1 MNQLLARI
9 FRKASSITQA
19 FSGRRLLGESRYQ
32 PRRLNLPLGD
42 RGAAPKPSNE
52 SARLES
58 VTGLNQANAEHQ
70 PELVALRNAARSL
83 LQMPVAFIGFIE
95 DETQRLLTVSI
106 VPRADEGLASMD
118 FKEMVTPR
126 VCSICQYTIMESDH
140 LVIPDLPAFLEH
152 GDGASYPEEF
162 LQQAKQVGGYPI
174 PWPDGDGGIT
184 LKPAL
189 FYAGATI
196 RTSQGMHVGTFCV
209 VDVVP
214 RPDFG
219 VREIEILENLAAQA
233 AEYLEERA
241 LLRRPA
247 NFQLLQQASRMSD
260 SSTAANGAAEQEFD
274 AVVMGGGP
282 AGLTAACR
290 LSFQGLQVALVE
302 PKQSFGS
309 PTGVTSKVLREVA
322 MDHGLHI
329 QWSEVVK
336 IRELIAAKDAQRV
349 SQQLQRYGVRHFQ
362 GSGEIQGENGAGQ
375 TTVMVRDGDIKRA
388 ELQAKTV
395 VLSTGSKARRLPGI
409 PFDQPGFYDSDS
421 IGSLLQKPT
430 SLFVQGTGIIAL
442 EYATIFAAMGVR
454 VCVAARGARADLL
467 PMLDVSL
474 REALIRDLEANGVE
488 ILYETKVT
496 GWNSSAAGPSVQL
509 EMSGVA
515 VERSFGAVLSAV
527 GREPTTKNLGME
539 RLLGEDDG
547 AKLNKLP
554 MLENQQ
560 LDTAKG
566 SIYAIG
572 DVSGTGLACK
582 AVMQAQGLVDH
593 VLPSLVLKRQ
603 SPSSTTPIA
612 GQAVSPSIIWAI
624 PELAFV
630 GQSESEAIESLSAAE
645 VFSVQARFAET
656 IRGRLKSLP
665 ESFFLKLVCLRQD
678 GRILGVHVYGEG
690 ASELIHLG
698 SSLVANGNTVF
709 DLQYKA
715 FPAVTLHEVY
725 RNAAMLAIDTLSG
738 LALKDESGA
747 FQEAG

>member
-1 MNQLLARI
+1 
-9 FRKASSITQA
+9 
-19 FSGRRLLGESRYQ
+19 
-32 PRRLNLPLGD
+32 
-42 RGAAPKPSNE
+42 
-52 SARLES
+52 
-58 VTGLNQANAEHQ
+58 
-70 PELVALRNAARSL
+70 
-83 LQMPVAFIGFIE
+83 
-95 DETQRLLTVSI
+95 
-106 VPRADEGLASMD
+106 
-118 FKEMVTPR
+118 MV
-126 VCSICQYTIMESDH
+126 
-140 LVIPDLPAFLEH
+140 
-152 GDGASYPEEF
+152 
-162 LQQAKQVGGYPI
+162 
-174 PWPDGDGGIT
+174 
-184 LKPAL
+184 
-189 FYAGATI
+189 
-196 RTSQGMHVGTFCV
+196 
-209 VDVVP
+209 
-214 RPDFG
+214 
-219 VREIEILENLAAQA
+219 
-233 AEYLEERA
+233 
-241 LLRRPA
+241 
-247 NFQLLQQASRMSD
+247 
-260 SSTAANGAAEQEFD
+260 
-274 AVVMGGGP
+274 
-282 AGLTAACR
+282 
-290 LSFQGLQVALVE
+290 
-302 PKQSFGS
+302 
-309 PTGVTSKVLREVA
+309 
-322 MDHGLHI
+322 
-329 QWSEVVK
+329 
-336 IRELIAAKDAQRV
+336 
-349 SQQLQRYGVRHFQ
+349 RYGD
-362 GSGEIQGENGAGQ
+362 NN
-375 TTVMVRDGDIKRA
+375 RA
-388 ELQAKTV
+388 ELKAKTV

-467 PMLDVSL
+467 PMLDVSM
-474 REALIRDLEANGVE
+474 REALISDLEANGVE

-496 GWNSSAAGPSVQL
+496 GWNSSDASPTVQL

-539 RLLGEDDG
+539 RLLSEDDG

-554 MLENQQ
+554 ILENQQ

-593 VLPSLVLKRQ
+593 VLPSLFLKPQ
-603 SPSSTTPIA
+603 SPRSTTPDA
-612 GQAVSPSIIWAI
+612 GHAVSPSIIWAI

-630 GQSESEAIESLSAAE
+630 GQSESEATESLSAAE

-698 SSLVANGNTVF
+698 SSLVANGNSVF

-738 LALKDESGA
+738 LALKTESGA
-747 FQEAG
+747 LQEAG

>member
-1 MNQLLARI
+1 
-9 FRKASSITQA
+9 
-19 FSGRRLLGESRYQ
+19 
-32 PRRLNLPLGD
+32 
-42 RGAAPKPSNE
+42 
-52 SARLES
+52 
-58 VTGLNQANAEHQ
+58 
-70 PELVALRNAARSL
+70 
-83 LQMPVAFIGFIE
+83 MPVAFIGFIE

-106 VPRADEGLASMD
+106 VPRADEGLAPMD
-118 FKEMVTPR
+118 FKEMLTPR

-209 VDVVP
+209 VDVVL

-247 NFQLLQQASRMSD
+247 NFQLLQQANRNSA
-260 SSTAANGAAEQEFD
+260 SSVAVNGAAEEEFD

-309 PTGVTSKVLREVA
+309 PTGVSSKVLREVA
-322 MDHGLHI
+322 MDHGSYI

-336 IRELIAAKDAQRV
+336 IRDLIAAKDAQRV

-362 GSGEIQGENGAGQ
+362 GSGEIKGGNAAGQ
-375 TTVMVRDGDIKRA
+375 TTVMVRYGDNNRA
-388 ELQAKTV
+388 ELKAKTV

-454 VCVAARGARADLL
+454 VCVAARGARVDLL

-474 REALIRDLEANGVE
+474 REALISDLEANGVE

-496 GWNSSAAGPSVQL
+496 GWKSSAAGPTVQL

-539 RLLGEDDG
+539 RLLSEDDG

-593 VLPSLVLKRQ
+593 VLPSLFLKPQ
-603 SPSSTTPIA
+603 SPRSTTPDA
-612 GQAVSPSIIWAI
+612 GHAVSPSIIWAI

-630 GQSESEAIESLSAAE
+630 GQSESEATESLSAAE

-698 SSLVANGNTVF
+698 SSLVANGNSVF

-738 LALKDESGA
+738 LALKTESGA
-747 FQEAG
+747 LQEAG

>member
-1 MNQLLARI
+1 
-9 FRKASSITQA
+9 
-19 FSGRRLLGESRYQ
+19 
-32 PRRLNLPLGD
+32 
-42 RGAAPKPSNE
+42 
-52 SARLES
+52 
-58 VTGLNQANAEHQ
+58 
-70 PELVALRNAARSL
+70 
-83 LQMPVAFIGFIE
+83 MPVAFIGFIE

-106 VPRADEGLASMD
+106 VPRADEGLAPMD
-118 FKEMVTPR
+118 FKEMLTPR

-209 VDVVP
+209 VDVVL

-247 NFQLLQQASRMSD
+247 NFQLLQQANRISA
-260 SSTAANGAAEQEFD
+260 SSVAANGAAEEEFD

-309 PTGVTSKVLREVA
+309 PTGVSSKVLREVA
-322 MDHGLHI
+322 MDHGSYI

-336 IRELIAAKDAQRV
+336 IRDLIAAKDAQRV
-349 SQQLQRYGVRHFQ
+349 SKQLQRYGVRHFQ
-362 GSGEIQGENGAGQ
+362 GSGEIKGENAAGQ
-375 TTVMVRDGDIKRA
+375 TTVMVRYGDNHVA
-388 ELQAKTV
+388 ELKAKTV

-474 REALIRDLEANGVE
+474 REALISDLEANGVE

-496 GWNSSAAGPSVQL
+496 GWNSSDAGPTVQL

-515 VERSFGAVLSAV
+515 VDRSFGAVLSAV

-539 RLLGEDDG
+539 RLLSEDDG

-593 VLPSLVLKRQ
+593 VLPSLFLKPQ
-603 SPSSTTPIA
+603 SPRSTTPAA
-612 GQAVSPSIIWAI
+612 GHAVSPSIIWAI

-630 GQSESEAIESLSAAE
+630 GQSESEATESLSAAE

-698 SSLVANGNTVF
+698 SSLVANGNSVF

-738 LALKDESGA
+738 LALKAESGA
-747 FQEAG
+747 LQEAG